1 VRRRVVVV
9 VRVRRDA
16 LQVRRVRLLAAL
28 RQEPEV
34 FQDVVLRVGADPYSF
49 ACPAMLA
56 SAKERLVRR
65 PGLAGWVSMARG

>member
-1 VRRRVVVV
+1 MRRRVVVV

-34 FQDVVLRVGADPYSF
+34 L
-49 ACPAMLA
+49 
-56 SAKERLVRR
+56 
-65 PGLAGWVSMARG
+65 